1 MVNWEEK
8 TAMMELKTGSKTACR
23 WFLVRP
29 ALCLA
34 SGLPL
39 YWMRGRIP
47 GILASIGLLALLAN
61 FSFSDV
67 PIFKV
72 TIKAKQVYVQMRWN
86 TLSLKESP
94 LRQ

>member
-1 MVNWEEK
+1 
-8 TAMMELKTGSKTACR
+8 
-23 WFLVRP
+23 
-29 ALCLA
+29 
-34 SGLPL
+34 
-39 YWMRGRIP
+39 MRGRIP

-86 TLSLKESP
+86 TLSLKTSP
-94 LRQ
+94 VVDNEKNVIKNTLLNDFLLCSTAKY